1 MYVCMYLDMY
11 IRMCV
16 CSYVRTYVC
25 TYFGCLFF
33 SCVSAHDIAPE
44 GKYPAIFDDNS
55 NPIILGKIKRI
66 KSMQPKSLDEEE
78 ITRSGKYINIKKIFT

>member
-1 MYVCMYLDMY
+1 MYVYVFRYVHTYVCMH
-11 IRMCV
+11 IRM
-16 CSYVRTYVC
+16 YVLILGVYT
-25 TYFGCLFF
+25 FF

-78 ITRSGKYINIKKIFT
+78 ITRSGKYI

>member
-1 MYVCMYLDMY
+1 MVLGVCCNLYMEWSSACIFY
-11 IRMCV
+11 
-16 CSYVRTYVC
+16 
-25 TYFGCLFF
+25 
-33 SCVSAHDIAPE
+33 SCISSHDIAPE

-78 ITRSGKYINIKKIFT
+78 ITRSGNCVIITT